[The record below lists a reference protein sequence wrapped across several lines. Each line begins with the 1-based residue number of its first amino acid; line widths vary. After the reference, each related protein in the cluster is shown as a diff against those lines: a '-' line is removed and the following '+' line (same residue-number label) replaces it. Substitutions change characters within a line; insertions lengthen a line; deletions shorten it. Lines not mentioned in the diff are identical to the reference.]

1 MSDFSWEKSY
11 PPGVKWEI
19 EIENKPV
26 YAILDEAV
34 KAWPNN
40 NAIDFLDKKTTY
52 AQLDVMVNRAAKGFQ
67 KLGVKKGVHVGL
79 YLPNCPQ
86 YIVCFFGILKAGGT
100 VVNYSPLDAERELL
114 HKIEDSNTDIMVTL
128 DLKVLYPN
136 ISSLLGRTRLKK
148 IVVGNLKEVL
158 PFPKNFLYPIVKS
171 KEISSYPNDDS
182 HISYKSLL
190 ANDGKIEAV
199 PVMNP
204 AERVAVLQYTGGT
217 TGLPKGAMLTHRNL
231 VAACQQLRSMQQGP
245 TGVLVDGTEKVLAVL
260 PLFHIYALT
269 VNMNFGIAGGA
280 ELILHPKFDLNE
292 VMKDLDKKKPTVFP
306 GVPTMYMAIANH
318 PEVEKYD
325 LKSLKFCASG
335 GAPLP
340 VEVQEHFQRVT
351 GCRLLEGWGMT
362 ETSPSGTTTPMTDK
376 RVAGSAGVPVPG
388 IEIRIFDVDDRT
400 KIMPTGDIGEIAIKG
415 PNVMKG
421 YWNKPDVT
429 AESFVDDFFLTGDT
443 GYFDEDGYM
452 HIVDRTKDMITSGG
466 FNVYPRIIE
475 EAIFEHPS
483 VAEVTVVGIP
493 DDYRGEA
500 AKAFVK
506 LRANK
511 PEFTIDELRSFLE
524 DKLGKHELPTDVEFR
539 AELPK
544 TLVGKLS
551 KKELVEEEKIKY
563 EERKKAA
570 AKAG

>member
-19 EIENKPV
+19 EIEDKPV

-34 KAWPNN
+34 KTWPNN
-40 NAIDFLDKKTTY
+40 NAIDFMDKKTTY
-52 AQLDVMVNRAAKGFQ
+52 AELDDLVSRAAKGFQ

-79 YLPNCPQ
+79 YLPNSPH

-114 HKIEDSNTDIMVTL
+114 HKIEDSDTDIMVTL
-128 DLKVLYPN
+128 DLEVLYPN
-136 ISSLLGRTRLKK
+136 IAALLGRTRLKK

-171 KEISSYPNDDS
+171 KEISSIPNDDS

-190 ANDGKIEAV
+190 ANDGKIESI
-199 PVMNP
+199 PVLNP

-245 TGVLVDGTEKVLAVL
+245 TGVLEDGKEKVLAVL

-269 VNMNFGIAGGA
+269 VNMNFGLAGGS

-318 PEVEKYD
+318 PDVAKYD

-362 ETSPSGTTTPMTDK
+362 ETSPAGTTTPMTDK

-388 IEIRIFDVDDRT
+388 IEIQIFDVDDHS
-400 KIMPTGDIGEIAIKG
+400 KIMPTGDIGEIGIKG

-421 YWNKPDVT
+421 YWNKPDAT
-429 AESFVDDFFLTGDT
+429 AEAFVDGFFMTGDT
-443 GYFDEDGYM
+443 GYLDEDGYM

-483 VAEVTVVGIP
+483 VEEVTVVGIP

-506 LRANK
+506 LRSDAS
-511 PEFTIDELRSFLE
+511 EFSIDDLRTFLE
-524 DKLGKHELPTDVEFR
+524 DKLGKHELPSDVEFR

-563 EERKKAA
+563 EERKKSAS
-570 AKAG
+570 KAS